1 MGSIGLTKTT
11 VEIADD
17 LLRQA
22 KKLAL
27 ESSTTL
33 RDLIERG
40 LRREINEHRRQTF
53 ELGDESYGGSGTQ
66 RGVEEGDWSA
76 VSAIIYEGRGG

>member
-1 MGSIGLTKTT
+1 MGTIAGMKTT

-22 KKLAL
+22 KKVAL

-40 LRREINEHRRQTF
+40 LRREIDDRRQRTF
-53 ELGDESYGGSGTQ
+53 ELPDESFGGSGTQ
-66 RGVEEGDWSA
+66 RGVDEGDWSA
-76 VSAIIYEGRGG
+76 VSAIIYEGRGE

>member
-1 MGSIGLTKTT
+1 MVSIGVMKTT

-22 KKLAL
+22 KKVAL
-27 ESSTTL
+27 ENHTTL

-40 LRREINEHRRQTF
+40 LRREVEDRSRSSF
-53 ELGDESYGGSGTQ
+53 ALSDESFGGSGTQ
-66 RGVEEGDWSA
+66 SGVDEGDWSA
-76 VSAIIYEGRGG
+76 ITSIIYEGRGG